1 MRVFGG
7 VAAFEGAFEFAQI
20 FRERRG
26 FAAAPVCG
34 WLFVK
39 KDRRRS
45 SDADYQKPP
54 AGSRVYGPIL
64 SQLPASGGARAIET
78 PVFTE

>member
-1 MRVFGG
+1 VFGG

-39 KDRRRS
+39 KIGVGHRTLITRSRR
-45 SDADYQKPP
+45 Q
-54 AGSRVYGPIL
+54 V
-64 SQLPASGGARAIET
+64 QE
-78 PVFTE
+78 FTVQS